1 MRHQAD
7 PRISA
12 SVLEALI
19 KAGVILLLVLF
30 CYQVLAPFMA
40 LMLWALVLTIT
51 LYPAHQRLTPMVGN
65 RSGLAATLIVLFGV
79 LLLVVPSGFL
89 LSSVADTVTPLIGKM
104 QNHTLQI
111 PAPQEQVASWPVIG
125 PKLFALWQQASS
137 DLPGLLGSVGP
148 ELAAFAK
155 KLMSFAASLGGGMF
169 MFLFAFLI
177 SGIMMAYGKAGAASM
192 TQIAERLAGQV
203 RGASFISLS
212 SSTIRAVA
220 MGILGVALIQSIA
233 IGLIM
238 MLAGVPLAG
247 VWALL
252 VLVLGIAQL
261 PVALI
266 TLPAILWLWLGTD
279 YSPLFAGLYSVLLF
293 VGGLI
298 DNVLKPVMLGRGVE
312 APMPVVLL
320 GALGG
325 MVSNGILG
333 MFLGPPCWL
342 WATSSSWD
350 GSRAS
355 NLRWKP
361 LTQQHSR
368 KSDAPQAL
376 WQYGAKNTTKSYRYK
391 ITNKIKYIYVVDF
404 IWFLYSYYPFLSVDL
419 TWPSAAEL
427 HSKQ

>member
-89 LSSVADTVTPLIGKM
+89 LSSVADTVTPLIAKM

-333 MFLGPPCWL
+333 MFLGATMLALGYQLFMGWVKSQQPPVETAD
-342 WATSSSWD
+342 AT
-350 GSRAS
+350 A
-355 NLRWKP
+355 
-361 LTQQHSR
+361 QQ
-368 KSDAPQAL
+368 
-376 WQYGAKNTTKSYRYK
+376 
-391 ITNKIKYIYVVDF
+391 
-404 IWFLYSYYPFLSVDL
+404 
-419 TWPSAAEL
+419 EE
-427 HSKQ
+427 

>member
-19 KAGVILLLVLF
+19 KAGLILLLVLF

-40 LMLWALVLTIT
+40 LMLWALVLAIT
-51 LYPAHQRLTPMVGN
+51 LYPAHQKLTPRVGN
-65 RSGLAATLIVLFGV
+65 KPGLAATLIVLFGV

-89 LSSVADTVTPLIGKM
+89 LSSVADTVSPLIGKM
-104 QNHTLQI
+104 QSHSLQI
-111 PAPQEQVASWPVIG
+111 PPPQEQVASWPLIG
-125 PKLFALWQQASS
+125 PKLYALWQQAAS
-137 DLPGLLGSVGP
+137 DLPALLGSVGP

-155 KLMSFAASLGGGMF
+155 KLMGFAASMGGGMF
-169 MFLFAFLI
+169 MFLFAFLV

-192 TQIAERLAGQV
+192 EQIAERLAGQV

-220 MGILGVALIQSIA
+220 MGILGVALIQSIT

-238 MLAGVPLAG
+238 MVAGIPLAG

-261 PVALI
+261 PIALI
-266 TLPAILWLWLGTD
+266 TLPAILWLWVGGD
-279 YSPLFAGLYSVLLF
+279 YSPLLAGLYSALLF
-293 VGGLI
+293 VAGLI
-298 DNVLKPVMLGRGVE
+298 DNVLKPIMLGRGVE

-333 MFLGPPCWL
+333 MFLGATMLALGYQLFMSWVKNHQPPAETPETT
-342 WATSSSWD
+342 ATPE
-350 GSRAS
+350 A
-355 NLRWKP
+355 
-361 LTQQHSR
+361 
-368 KSDAPQAL
+368 
-376 WQYGAKNTTKSYRYK
+376 
-391 ITNKIKYIYVVDF
+391 
-404 IWFLYSYYPFLSVDL
+404 
-419 TWPSAAEL
+419 
-427 HSKQ
+427 

>member
-51 LYPAHQRLTPMVGN
+51 LFPAHQRLTPMVGN

-89 LSSVADTVTPLIGKM
+89 LRSVADTVTPLIAKM

-125 PKLFALWQQASS
+125 PKLFALWQQAAS

-177 SGIMMAYGKAGAASM
+177 SGIMMAYGKAGASSM

-333 MFLGPPCWL
+333 MFLGATMLALGYQLFMGWVKSQQPPVETADTT
-342 WATSSSWD
+342 AT
-350 GSRAS
+350 
-355 NLRWKP
+355 P
-361 LTQQHSR
+361 
-368 KSDAPQAL
+368 
-376 WQYGAKNTTKSYRYK
+376 
-391 ITNKIKYIYVVDF
+391 
-404 IWFLYSYYPFLSVDL
+404 
-419 TWPSAAEL
+419 EE
-427 HSKQ
+427 

>member
-19 KAGVILLLVLF
+19 KAGLILLLVLF

-40 LMLWALVLTIT
+40 LMLWALVLAIT
-51 LYPAHQRLTPMVGN
+51 LYPAHQRLTARIGN
-65 RSGLAATLIVLFGV
+65 RSGLAATLIVLFGI

-89 LSSVADTVTPLIGKM
+89 LSSVADTVTPLISKM
-104 QNHTLQI
+104 QSHSLQI
-111 PAPQEQVASWPVIG
+111 PPPQEQVSSWPVIG
-125 PKLFALWQQASS
+125 PKLYALWQQAAS

-148 ELAAFAK
+148 ELAGFAK
-155 KLMSFAASLGGGMF
+155 KVMGFAASMGGGMF

-177 SGIMMAYGKAGAASM
+177 SGVMMAYGKAGAASM
-192 TQIAERLAGQV
+192 EQIAKRLAGQV
-203 RGASFISLS
+203 RGVSFIRLS
-212 SSTIRAVA
+212 NSTIRAVA

-238 MLAGVPLAG
+238 MLAGIPLAG
-247 VWALL
+247 IWALL

-261 PVALI
+261 PIALI

-279 YSPLFAGLYSVLLF
+279 YSPLFAGLYSALLF

-298 DNVLKPVMLGRGVE
+298 DNVLKPIMLGRGVE

-333 MFLGPPCWL
+333 MFLGATMLALGYQLFMGWVKSQQPPVE
-342 WATSSSWD
+342 TPD
-350 GSRAS
+350 TTAS
-355 NLRWKP
+355 P
-361 LTQQHSR
+361 
-368 KSDAPQAL
+368 
-376 WQYGAKNTTKSYRYK
+376 
-391 ITNKIKYIYVVDF
+391 
-404 IWFLYSYYPFLSVDL
+404 
-419 TWPSAAEL
+419 
-427 HSKQ
+427 

>member
-65 RSGLAATLIVLFGV
+65 RSGLAATLIVLFSV

-89 LSSVADTVTPLIGKM
+89 LSSVADTVTPLIAKM

-125 PKLFALWQQASS
+125 PKLFALWQQAAS

-333 MFLGPPCWL
+333 MFLGATMLALGYQLFMGWVKSQQPPVETAD
-342 WATSSSWD
+342 AT
-350 GSRAS
+350 A
-355 NLRWKP
+355 
-361 LTQQHSR
+361 QQ
-368 KSDAPQAL
+368 
-376 WQYGAKNTTKSYRYK
+376 
-391 ITNKIKYIYVVDF
+391 
-404 IWFLYSYYPFLSVDL
+404 
-419 TWPSAAEL
+419 EE
-427 HSKQ
+427 

>member
-89 LSSVADTVTPLIGKM
+89 LSSVADTVTPLIAKM

-333 MFLGPPCWL
+333 MFLGATMLALGYQLFMGWVKSQQPPVET
-342 WATSSSWD
+342 ADTT
-350 GSRAS
+350 A
-355 NLRWKP
+355 
-361 LTQQHSR
+361 QQ
-368 KSDAPQAL
+368 
-376 WQYGAKNTTKSYRYK
+376 
-391 ITNKIKYIYVVDF
+391 
-404 IWFLYSYYPFLSVDL
+404 
-419 TWPSAAEL
+419 EE
-427 HSKQ
+427 

>member
-89 LSSVADTVTPLIGKM
+89 LSSVADTVTPLIAKM

-261 PVALI
+261 PIALI

-333 MFLGPPCWL
+333 MFLGATMLALGYQLFMGWVKSQQPPVETAD
-342 WATSSSWD
+342 AT
-350 GSRAS
+350 A
-355 NLRWKP
+355 
-361 LTQQHSR
+361 QQ
-368 KSDAPQAL
+368 
-376 WQYGAKNTTKSYRYK
+376 
-391 ITNKIKYIYVVDF
+391 
-404 IWFLYSYYPFLSVDL
+404 
-419 TWPSAAEL
+419 EE
-427 HSKQ
+427 

>member
-89 LSSVADTVTPLIGKM
+89 LSSVADTVTPLIAKM

-125 PKLFALWQQASS
+125 PKLFALWQQAAS

-333 MFLGPPCWL
+333 MFLGATMLALGYQLFMGWVKSQQPPVET
-342 WATSSSWD
+342 ADTT
-350 GSRAS
+350 A
-355 NLRWKP
+355 
-361 LTQQHSR
+361 QQ
-368 KSDAPQAL
+368 
-376 WQYGAKNTTKSYRYK
+376 
-391 ITNKIKYIYVVDF
+391 
-404 IWFLYSYYPFLSVDL
+404 
-419 TWPSAAEL
+419 EE
-427 HSKQ
+427 

>member
-89 LSSVADTVTPLIGKM
+89 LRSVADTVTPLIAKM

-333 MFLGPPCWL
+333 MFLGATMLALGYQLFMGWVKSQQPPVETAD
-342 WATSSSWD
+342 AT
-350 GSRAS
+350 A
-355 NLRWKP
+355 
-361 LTQQHSR
+361 QQ
-368 KSDAPQAL
+368 
-376 WQYGAKNTTKSYRYK
+376 
-391 ITNKIKYIYVVDF
+391 
-404 IWFLYSYYPFLSVDL
+404 
-419 TWPSAAEL
+419 EE
-427 HSKQ
+427 

>member
-19 KAGVILLLVLF
+19 KAGVILLLFLF

-89 LSSVADTVTPLIGKM
+89 LSSVADTVTPLIAKM

-333 MFLGPPCWL
+333 MFLGATMLALGYQLFMGWVKSQQPPVET
-342 WATSSSWD
+342 ADTT
-350 GSRAS
+350 A
-355 NLRWKP
+355 
-361 LTQQHSR
+361 QQ
-368 KSDAPQAL
+368 
-376 WQYGAKNTTKSYRYK
+376 
-391 ITNKIKYIYVVDF
+391 
-404 IWFLYSYYPFLSVDL
+404 
-419 TWPSAAEL
+419 EE
-427 HSKQ
+427 